1 MLAPHSQFAELI
13 PEKHA
18 EDGVGAQAQ
27 VGGAQTLVESQG
39 ALQTPGLHQAVSKA
53 PVQPALGTDT
63 VGIITGAMG
72 LGLAQQ
78 GLSVCG
84 AF

>member
-1 MLAPHSQFAELI
+1 MLAPPSQFPELI

-53 PVQPALGTDT
+53 PVQLALGTDT
-63 VGIITGAMG
+63 VGITTGAMG
-72 LGLAQQ
+72 LRLAQR
-78 GLSVCG
+78 GMSVWG
-84 AF
+84 GF